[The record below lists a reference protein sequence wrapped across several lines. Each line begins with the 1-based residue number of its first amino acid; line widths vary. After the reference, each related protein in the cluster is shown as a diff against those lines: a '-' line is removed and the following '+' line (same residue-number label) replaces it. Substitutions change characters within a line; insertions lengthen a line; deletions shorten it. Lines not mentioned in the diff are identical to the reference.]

1 MRDVTEN
8 DSARATTTVGELEA
22 RVLSAL
28 WDDGE
33 LPTPEV
39 FRRVGEPRG
48 LAYTTILTVL
58 QRLYRKGLV
67 SRRGQGKVHVYA
79 SAISR
84 ERFSEHRGEALAS
97 ALLKL
102 GDAGLAAFLA
112 EAGRLDPAFISQL
125 RNHLQESEP

>member
-1 MRDVTEN
+1 MTDDMSTRP
-8 DSARATTTVGELEA
+8 TTTVGELEA
-22 RVLSAL
+22 RVLSTL
-28 WDDGE
+28 WDGGE

-58 QRLYRKGLV
+58 QRLHRKGLV
-67 SRRGQGKVHVYA
+67 SRRGQGKTHVYA

-84 ERFSEHRGEALAS
+84 EQFSEHRGEALAG
-97 ALLKL
+97 ALVKL

-112 EAGRLDPAFISQL
+112 EAGRLDPVFLSQL
-125 RNHLQESEP
+125 RNHLRDSAP